1 LWERTAVNH
10 CKFLQ
15 MERTRCHAV
24 VNITLTM
31 IQKGSTVG
39 GFYECRRGPM
49 SFRNLDDIGGI
60 ENGAVCQSSVLFRVM
75 LPDGSSCIFN
85 RAS

>member
-1 LWERTAVNH
+1 
-10 CKFLQ
+10 
-15 MERTRCHAV
+15 
-24 VNITLTM
+24 
-31 IQKGSTVG
+31 
-39 GFYECRRGPM
+39 M